1 VKPSTA
7 AALAATLE
15 QLAAILR
22 EEGQDEQPATV
33 ERVKLAAASKATGI
47 PASTLRE
54 LCARRQITSTKMGRD
69 YMVRLSDIETYLS
82 RKTVTARGSLRE
94 ASARI

>member
-1 VKPSTA
+1 MKPTTA

-22 EEGQDEQPATV
+22 EEGQDEPATV
-33 ERVKLAAASKATGI
+33 ERMKLKAASKATGI

-69 YMVRLSDIETYLS
+69 YMVRLSDVEQYLS
-82 RKTVTARGSLRE
+82 TTTVKARGTALRE
-94 ASARI
+94 VSRL